1 MMIDEFR
8 KLQDPKKKPEYKGIY
23 LKLNKEDDKDVI
35 GRLQKQENKQGYIKN
50 LIRDDI
56 TLDIF
61 REGVENGSV
70 KVKRTKDNNNHQ
82 GQ

>member
-1 MMIDEFR
+1 M
-8 KLQDPKKKPEYKGIY
+8 KKKPEYKGVY
-23 LKLNKEDDKDVI
+23 LKLNKEDDVDVI
-35 GRLQKQENKQGYIKN
+35 ERLQKQENKQGYIKG

-70 KVKRTKDNNNHQ
+70 KVKRAKDNNNH
-82 GQ
+82 

>member
-1 MMIDEFR
+1 MRNI
-8 KLQDPKKKPEYKGIY
+8 KKKPAYKGVY
-23 LKLNKEDDKDVI
+23 LKLNTEDDEDVI
-35 GRLQKQENKQGYIKN
+35 NRLQKQENKQGYIKG

-70 KVKRTKDNNNHQ
+70 KVERAKDNNNH
-82 GQ
+82 

>member
-1 MMIDEFR
+1 MRSMILR
-8 KLQDPKKKPEYKGIY
+8 MKKKPDYKGIY

-35 GRLQKQENKQGYIKN
+35 DRLKQQENKQGYIKN

-61 REGVENGSV
+61 REGAENGSV
-70 KVKRTKDNNNHQ
+70 KIEKHKV
-82 GQ
+82 

>member
-1 MMIDEFR
+1 M
-8 KLQDPKKKPEYKGIY
+8 KKKPEYKGVY

-35 GRLQKQENKQGYIKN
+35 GRLNQQENKQGYIKG

-70 KVKRTKDNNNHQ
+70 KVERHLADMIEEEE
-82 GQ
+82 G

>member
-1 MMIDEFR
+1 M
-8 KLQDPKKKPEYKGIY
+8 KKKPDYKGIY

-35 GRLQKQENKQGYIKN
+35 NRLQQQENKQGYIKN

-61 REGVENGSV
+61 REGVENGNV
-70 KVKRTKDNNNHQ
+70 KIEK
-82 GQ
+82 

>member
-1 MMIDEFR
+1 M
-8 KLQDPKKKPEYKGIY
+8 KKKPEYKGIY
-23 LKLNKEDDKDVI
+23 LKLNKEDDEDVI
-35 GRLQKQENKQGYIKN
+35 DRLQKQENKQGYIKG

-70 KVKRTKDNNNHQ
+70 KVERSKDNNNH
-82 GQ
+82 

>member
-1 MMIDEFR
+1 M
-8 KLQDPKKKPEYKGIY
+8 KKKPEYKGVY

-35 GRLQKQENKQGYIKN
+35 ERLQQKENKQGYIKG

-70 KVKRTKDNNNHQ
+70 KIEK
-82 GQ
+82 

>member
-1 MMIDEFR
+1 M
-8 KLQDPKKKPEYKGIY
+8 KKIPEYKGVY

-35 GRLQKQENKQGYIKN
+35 DRLQEQENKQGYIKR

-61 REGVENGSV
+61 REGVENGSIKIEKH
-70 KVKRTKDNNNHQ
+70 KV
-82 GQ
+82 

>member
-1 MMIDEFR
+1 M
-8 KLQDPKKKPEYKGIY
+8 KKKPEYKGVY
-23 LKLNKEDDKDVI
+23 LKLNKEDDEDVI
-35 GRLQKQENKQGYIKN
+35 ERLNKQENKQGYIKN

-70 KVKRTKDNNNHQ
+70 KVERAKDNNNHQ
-82 GQ
+82 G

>member
-1 MMIDEFR
+1 M
-8 KLQDPKKKPEYKGIY
+8 KKKPEYKGIY
-23 LKLNKEDDKDVI
+23 LKLNKEDDEDVI
-35 GRLQKQENKQGYIKN
+35 DRLNKQENKQGYIKG

-70 KVKRTKDNNNHQ
+70 KVERSKDNNNH
-82 GQ
+82 

>member
-1 MMIDEFR
+1 M
-8 KLQDPKKKPEYKGIY
+8 KKKPEYKGIY
-23 LKLNKEDDKDVI
+23 LKLNKKDDRDVI
-35 GRLQKQENKQGYIKN
+35 ERLQQKENKQGYIKG

-70 KVKRTKDNNNHQ
+70 KIERTKDNNNHR
-82 GQ
+82 G

>member
-1 MMIDEFR
+1 M
-8 KLQDPKKKPEYKGIY
+8 KKKPEYKGIY
-23 LKLNKEDDKDVI
+23 LKLNKEDDADI
-35 GRLQKQENKQGYIKN
+35 IDRLQKQENKQGYIKG

-70 KVKRTKDNNNHQ
+70 KVERSKDNNNH
-82 GQ
+82 

>member
-1 MMIDEFR
+1 M
-8 KLQDPKKKPEYKGIY
+8 KKKPEYKGVY
-23 LKLNKEDDKDVI
+23 LKLNKEDDEDVI
-35 GRLQKQENKQGYIKN
+35 ERLNKQENKQGYIKN

-70 KVKRTKDNNNHQ
+70 KVERTKDNNNHQ

>member
-1 MMIDEFR
+1 M
-8 KLQDPKKKPEYKGIY
+8 KKKPEYKGIY
-23 LKLNKEDDKDVI
+23 LKLNKEDDVDVI
-35 GRLQKQENKQGYIKN
+35 DRLQEQENKQGYIKG

-70 KVKRTKDNNNHQ
+70 KVERTKDNNNH
-82 GQ
+82 

>member
-1 MMIDEFR
+1 M
-8 KLQDPKKKPEYKGIY
+8 KKKPQYKGIY
-23 LKLNKEDDKDVI
+23 LKLNKEDDEDVI
-35 GRLQKQENKQGYIKN
+35 DRLEKQENKQGYIKG

-70 KVKRTKDNNNHQ
+70 KVERTKDNNNHQ
-82 GQ
+82 G

>member
-1 MMIDEFR
+1 M
-8 KLQDPKKKPEYKGIY
+8 KKIPEYKGVY

-35 GRLQKQENKQGYIKN
+35 ERLQEQENKQGYIKG

-70 KVKRTKDNNNHQ
+70 KVERTKDNNNHQ

>member
-1 MMIDEFR
+1 M
-8 KLQDPKKKPEYKGIY
+8 KKIPEYKGVY

-35 GRLQKQENKQGYIKN
+35 DRLQEQENKQGYIKR

-61 REGVENGSV
+61 REGVENGSI
-70 KVKRTKDNNNHQ
+70 KVEKHKV
-82 GQ
+82 